1 PPARTAAPAPA
12 LAPAPAPA
20 LATAPPPE
28 PPAPV
33 IPASGPLQARVTRSG
48 DGLRIG
54 FPFAVRPPAAL
65 FERGGVATLAFESPL
80 LIRLDADALPGG
92 SAARLLDSSREGGFA
107 VLRFALAGG
116 ALSQLVAGE
125 GGGWDLVLGDG
136 SAPGA
141 VPLVPRRAADE
152 AGKPAM
158 AVPLPR
164 PGGAFW
170 LDRDG
175 ERIAVATALGPRTAG
190 VAKRGRFVEF
200 EILASRQGVAV
211 LSGADDLVVRPG
223 LDEVAITRPGGLAV
237 SPVVADPLDAGAPV
251 GAEAPA
257 VDTARWR
264 EDRRGHGLARLHDA
278 AVAAATA
285 ERAARPAA
293 RVDYARALM
302 ANGLHA
308 EAASV
313 LATAFKDD
321 PILAADRRSRVLAA
335 IAAVLLGR
343 DARAAE
349 LLGTDVRGGQDPE
362 TRLWRAMLD
371 ARAGRGVAALAAFKA
386 GLPLIE
392 TYPEDLQ
399 GPLLLAGARTALDGR
414 DPAFAQKLL
423 TLAGP
428 LAETPLARDQVA
440 FLRNR
445 FAEEIGQDEAAMR
458 EYRRLSEEGERPVAA
473 EAALR
478 RVDLG
483 LASGKLGRDEAIDR
497 LERLV
502 LTWHGAPLE
511 PAALGRLGRLYA
523 EAGRWRDA
531 FAVAR
536 KANRFYPDDPA
547 TRDLHEATVA
557 LFAGLFLTDK
567 GARLGKVEALA
578 LYFDFKEFTPIG
590 RQGDEIVRR
599 LADRLV
605 ALDLLDA
612 AGDLLQHQVDKRLT
626 GAARAAVAAKL
637 ATVRLMDGRPLQALQ
652 VLQATRLPELP
663 PSVRDARLL
672 LEARAL
678 SDLSRTDLAL
688 EKLDG
693 VDGPEAG
700 RLRADALWAARR
712 WREAGEAH
720 EALVA
725 TRWREPGPLR
735 DDERADVLRAAIAY
749 ALAEEAISLDRL
761 RTKFMSKMAESADAR
776 AFALLSTPNAAG
788 TAAFRDLARRAITA
802 DTLSGFLASYRARYP
817 ESAAPARPSAPAPE
831 TPPPAAEA
839 SRGAGP
845 PPG

>member
-1 PPARTAAPAPA
+1 
-12 LAPAPAPA
+12 
-20 LATAPPPE
+20 
-28 PPAPV
+28 
-33 IPASGPLQARVTRSG
+33 
-48 DGLRIG
+48 
-54 FPFAVRPPAAL
+54 
-65 FERGGVATLAFESPL
+65 
-80 LIRLDADALPGG
+80 
-92 SAARLLDSSREGGFA
+92 
-107 VLRFALAGG
+107 
-116 ALSQLVAGE
+116 
-125 GGGWDLVLGDG
+125 
-136 SAPGA
+136 
-141 VPLVPRRAADE
+141 
-152 AGKPAM
+152 M
-158 AVPLPR
+158 
-164 PGGAFW
+164 
-170 LDRDG
+170 
-175 ERIAVATALGPRTAG
+175 
-190 VAKRGRFVEF
+190 
-200 EILASRQGVAV
+200 
-211 LSGADDLVVRPG
+211 
-223 LDEVAITRPGGLAV
+223 
-237 SPVVADPLDAGAPV
+237 
-251 GAEAPA
+251 A

-308 EAASV
+308 EAATV
-313 LATAFKDD
+313 LATAFRDD

-335 IAAVLLGR
+335 IAAVLLGPR
-343 DARAAE
+343 RPRRRTARHRGPWRAGPRDPVVAGDAR
-349 LLGTDVRGGQDPE
+349 RP
-362 TRLWRAMLD
+362 RR
-371 ARAGRGVAALAAFKA
+371 GRGVAALAAFKA

-392 TYPEDLQ
+392 SYPDDLQ
-399 GPLLLAGARTALDGR
+399 VPLLLAGARTALDGR

-423 TLAGP
+423 TLAAP
-428 LAETPLARDQVA
+428 LAETPLGRDQVA

-458 EYRRLSEEGERPVAA
+458 EYRRLSEEAERPVAA

-478 RVDLG
+478 LVDLG
-483 LASGKLGRDEAIDR
+483 LASGKLSRDEAIDR

-531 FAVAR
+531 FVVAR

-557 LFAGLFLTDK
+557 LFSGLFLTDR
-567 GARLGKVEALA
+567 GAGLGKVEALA

-612 AGDLLQHQVDKRLT
+612 AGDLLQHQVDKRLA

-749 ALAEEAISLDRL
+749 AWPRRRSASTGCAPSSCRRWPRAPTPAPSRCSRL
-761 RTKFMSKMAESADAR
+761 RTPPAPPPSATSPGGRSPPTPCRASSPPTARATRERGPGAPERTGSRDAAARRRGEPRRRPAAGVRESAGTPGPPGARRRDAIVDRSLGDAKIDVAR
-776 AFALLSTPNAAG
+776 APWGHRTRFAELIVRESNPWLTG
-788 TAAFRDLARRAITA
+788 LAVPRGRTEGRVFVS
-802 DTLSGFLASYRARYP
+802 LC
-817 ESAAPARPSAPAPE
+817 PS
-831 TPPPAAEA
+831 
-839 SRGAGP
+839 R
-845 PPG
+845 